1 MLEELRGSERDGTSQ
16 RGRLRPELDP
26 GYVRLDERTPADMIA
41 FAQAY
46 AGHLLWYDP
55 AGDAVQADG
64 SWAPMFDGLASEP
77 AQGLISHAEAAAFAA
92 DPARFHDERFAALRR
107 PHMMLLLA
115 CVRLLRHGQDA
126 VNAVADRHYEHQ
138 LREVLQL
145 DPAPA
150 RPDRA
155 FVLFDLAPGVTAA
168 AAPAGLR
175 LLAGRDSRRR
185 DRIYRLDEMLVV
197 NRARVAA
204 LATSVVDREVVG
216 LAEARHA
223 EPGTPEEK
231 SLALLRLAYGSPRP
245 GDPLPPLRGAPL
257 SAVRWRALAQL
268 LAFSRATL
276 RLELFELRVLV
287 ARKRRRDAADD
298 DWKLVNATLEAA
310 GKAKRGDPRWKLAV
324 ADPRDF
330 AANLKKAYGGDPMVD
345 NGLEEVATI
354 DHLML
359 HLDRKDDRAF
369 IANKLFLDVDRQ
381 FVPMMNVLR
390 AADADWRVINGYL
403 VLAGRR
409 KRDDPAWSFEPQ
421 PPTAFESNL
430 KAAVGAIDWSA
441 AGPEW
446 AGVTEAGSYL
456 DRVGEIESWFFLPAE
471 KLARLLP
478 VLDAQDH
485 DPAWADSE
493 ALLAEAH
500 SRKVRTDERMEM
512 RRLREASPGGTAGIE
527 AGLAAATGEPA
538 GSPTQLEALGR
549 YSAPPEVALVRT
561 ALDGGGTAGWDPQRL
576 DQLDEILA
584 AARRRMLSLP
594 EPIAR
599 RTHWHA
605 LWADADAPATAGPG
619 AAWPAFGAIPGG
631 SDGARRPSALGW
643 AVASPALALST
654 GRRRIVLT
662 LAFHDDRGGPLLDLA
677 AKDELPLKRP
687 FRLSLSAGKTWLEID
702 DAEFAQVT
710 YADAGGIAPLDPTQ
724 PLLALRI
731 AFTLDIS
738 DPATAPPLTGP
749 TDPRWPELRLQ
760 LRPVWNGERFE
771 TAYERY
777 RTLSL
782 ARVHLRVVVGRDG
795 GADAPGLWPL
805 DLETDGGA
813 FDGKKPFEPFG
824 SLASPGAELAVGHR
838 DLLNKRLTSLALRWQ
853 WQGAPADLAAHY
865 ANYPPRLFTA
875 QFSLI
880 DGRVRTTLLGP
891 PQPLFGADPNAAMRG
906 ADLTLGA
913 AAPADAVVEPSDAPV
928 RDRRRYVVM
937 TLTGSGFGHQE
948 YPALSTA
955 KAVALAAALRN
966 GPVGDVNAYTV
977 RPPYTPKLKQLH
989 LDFSAT
995 HEIELKH
1002 YRRAGAVDRLFH
1014 LHPFGTV
1021 EAPEASGG
1029 ADRGWPLLPAYDEE
1043 GALYL
1048 GLDHVAAPQA
1058 ASLLFETVPGGGTED
1073 RPAGLR
1079 WSYLDAEGWVDL
1091 PEQPRDST
1099 LELAR
1104 PGLIRFDLPDAA
1116 PDGRLPSGLYWL
1128 RATVDSGAAAAPAL
1142 LGVHAQAGSATF
1154 VDDGAP
1160 PEHYAA
1166 PLPAGTI
1173 RAVADSAP
1181 GLLKVVQPYA
1191 SFGGAASESEAAFRV
1206 RAGERLRH
1214 KGRALTAWDYEH
1226 LVLARFPDVHKVKCL
1241 PATIANGP
1249 GRVRLII
1256 VPDIQAR
1263 RPVDPLTPRATNSL
1277 LDEVRAYLQPL
1288 APSFATIA
1296 VGHPHYVRVRVR
1308 VGVRFR
1314 SHGDIA
1320 FEKRRLNDAINRHLA
1335 PWAFEEGA
1343 DIALGQRIDAT
1354 ALVAF
1359 IDGLPYVDFVGG
1371 CRLFQSD
1378 DGVEFSPGL
1387 DGGAAASSTRTDAI
1401 LTPAPQHEID
1411 IIDDN
1416 VFVEQRFTG
1425 IGYMKV
1431 ELDLVVS

>member
-1 MLEELRGSERDGTSQ
+1 MLEELRGGERDGTSQ

-26 GYVRLDERTPADMIA
+26 GYVRLDERSPADMIA

-46 AGHLLWYDP
+46 AAQLLWYHP
-55 AGDAVQADG
+55 AGDGVEADG
-64 SWAPMFDGLASEP
+64 SWELMFDGLASDP
-77 AQGLISHAEAAAFAA
+77 AQGNISHSEAAAFAA
-92 DPARFHDERFAALRR
+92 DPGRFHDEGFAALRR

-126 VNAVADRHYEHQ
+126 INAVADRHYEHQ
-138 LREVLQL
+138 LRKVLKL

-155 FVLFDLAPGVTAA
+155 FVLFELAPGVAAA

-204 LATSVVDREVVG
+204 LATSMVDREVVG

-231 SLALLRLAYGSPRP
+231 SLALLRLAYGAPRP
-245 GDPLPPLRGAPL
+245 GDELPPLRGAPL

-298 DWKLVNATLEAA
+298 DWTFINATLEAA
-310 GKAKRGDPRWKLAV
+310 GRAKRRDPRWKLAP

-330 AANLKKAYGGDPMVD
+330 AANLQKAYGGDPMVD

-354 DHLML
+354 DDLML
-359 HLDRKDDRAF
+359 HLDRKEDRAF
-369 IANKLFLDVDRQ
+369 VANKLFLDVDRQ
-381 FVPMMNVLR
+381 FVPMMNLKR
-390 AADADWRVINGYL
+390 AADADWSIINGYL
-403 VLAGRR
+403 ELAGRR
-409 KRDDPAWSFEPQ
+409 KRDDPAWSFAPET
-421 PPTAFESNL
+421 PTAFESNL
-430 KAAVGAIDWSA
+430 NAAVGAIDWGA
-441 AGPEW
+441 AGPE
-446 AGVTEAGSYL
+446 ATGVAEIGGYL

-471 KLARLLP
+471 KLARLLSILVAP
-478 VLDAQDH
+478 H
-485 DPAWADSE
+485 DPAWEDAE

-500 SRKVRTDERMEM
+500 SRKVRTDERLEM
-512 RRLREASPGGTAGIE
+512 RRLREAPPGGRAGIE
-527 AGLAAATGEPA
+527 AELAAATGEPA

-549 YSAPPEVALVRT
+549 YAAPAEAALVRT
-561 ALDGGGTAGWDPQRL
+561 ALDAGGTAGWDPARL

-599 RTHWHA
+599 RTHWHS

-631 SDGARRPSALGW
+631 VDGARLPSDLGW
-643 AVASPALALST
+643 AIASPALALST

-662 LAFHDDRGGPLLDLA
+662 LAFHDDQGGPLLDLA
-677 AKDELPLKRP
+677 AKGEPPLKRP
-687 FRLSLSAGKTWLEID
+687 FRLSLSAGKDWLEID
-702 DAEFAQVT
+702 DAEFAQVN
-710 YADAGGIAPLDPTQ
+710 YADAGGIAQLDPAQ
-724 PLLALRI
+724 PLIALRI

-738 DPATAPPLTGP
+738 DPATAPPASGP
-749 TDPRWPELRLQ
+749 ADPRWPELRLQ
-760 LRPVWNGERFE
+760 LRPVWTGKRFE

-777 RTLSL
+777 RTLRL
-782 ARVHLRVVVGRDG
+782 ARAHLRVVVGRDAG
-795 GADAPGLWPL
+795 VDHPGLWPL
-805 DLETDGGA
+805 DLETDGGS

-824 SLASPGAELAVGHR
+824 SLASPGAELAIGHR

-865 ANYPPRLFTA
+865 LNYPARTFTA
-875 QFSLI
+875 QFSLV
-880 DGRVRTTLLGP
+880 DGRVRTTLIGS
-891 PQPLFGADPNAAMRG
+891 PQSLFGADPNAPRRG

-913 AAPADAVVEPSDAPV
+913 AAPADAVVEPGDAPV
-928 RDRRRYVVM
+928 RDRRRYLVM
-937 TLTGSGFGHQE
+937 TLAGSGFGHQE
-948 YPALSTA
+948 YPGLSAA
-955 KAVALAAALRN
+955 KAVALAAALRS
-966 GPVGDVNAYTV
+966 GASIDASAYTV
-977 RPPYTPKLKQLH
+977 KPPYTPKLKQLQ

-995 HEIELKH
+995 HEIELKN
-1002 YRRAGAVDRLFH
+1002 YSRADAIDRLFH

-1021 EAPEASGG
+1021 EAPDGSGG
-1029 ADRGWPLLPAYDEE
+1029 SERRWPLLPAYDEE

-1048 GLDHVAAPQA
+1048 GLDHVAAPQTV
-1058 ASLLFETVPGGGTED
+1058 SLLFETVPGGGTED

-1079 WSYLDAEGWVDL
+1079 WSYLDSEGWVDL

-1104 PGLIRFDLPDAA
+1104 PGLIRFNLPDAA
-1116 PDGRLPSGLYWL
+1116 PDGRLPRGLYWL

-1154 VDDGAP
+1154 VDDGAS

-1166 PLPAGTI
+1166 PLPAATI
-1173 RAVADSAP
+1173 RAIGDSAP

-1191 SFGGAASESEAAFRV
+1191 SFGGAASESDAAFRV

-1249 GRVRLII
+1249 GSVRLII
-1256 VPDIQAR
+1256 VPDIKAR
-1263 RPVDPLTPRATNSL
+1263 RPVDPLAPRATNSL

-1288 APSFATIA
+1288 APSSATIA

-1314 SHGDIA
+1314 SQGDIA
-1320 FEKRRLNDAINRHLA
+1320 FEKRRLNDAINEHLA

-1378 DGVEFSPGL
+1378 DGVEYLPGL
-1387 DGGAAASSTRTDAI
+1387 DSGAAASSTHTDAI